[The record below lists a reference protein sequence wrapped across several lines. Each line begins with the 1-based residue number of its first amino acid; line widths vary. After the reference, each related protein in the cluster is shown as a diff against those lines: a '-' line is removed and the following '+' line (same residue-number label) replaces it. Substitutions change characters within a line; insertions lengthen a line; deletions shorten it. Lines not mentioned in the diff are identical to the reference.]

1 MKPIARYV
9 RRLIMISILALPAA
23 GFTVAGGNAE
33 PLQAKSAAPKT
44 VKVTLPGGVRMEMVR
59 IAAGSFQMGSPAS
72 EEGHEP
78 DEVPVHAVTIRQDFY
93 IGKTEVTQEQW
104 QALMKGWPDPGKAPA
119 EKFGLGKNY
128 PAYFISW
135 HDSQK
140 FIEALNAHIRKTG
153 QGPATFRLPTEAEW
167 EYACRAGT
175 KTPFFFGDL
184 KRAGD
189 YMWFTDNNTTK
200 AAKPVATKLPNPWGV
215 HDMSGNVWE
224 WCQDWYHSSYEGAPS
239 DERSW
244 DENPGEFVIL
254 RGGDFDNR
262 WGACRSPNR
271 NDHRK
276 REDRSEDIGLRLARS
291 R

>member
-1 MKPIARYV
+1 MT
-9 RRLIMISILALPAA
+9 ISILASLAA
-23 GFTVAGGNAE
+23 GITAAANAAE
-33 PLQAKSAAPKT
+33 HSQGEKAPPAT
-44 VKVTLPGGVRMEMVR
+44 VKVTLPGGVPMELVR
-59 IAAGSFQMGSPAS
+59 IPAGSFQMGSSAS

-78 DEVPVHAVTIRQDFY
+78 DEVPVHAVTIGQDFY
-93 IGKTEVTQEQW
+93 IGKTEVTQGQW
-104 QALMKGWPDPGKAPA
+104 LALMGGWPDPKRAPSREFGFGK
-119 EKFGLGKNY
+119 EY
-128 PAYFISW
+128 PAYFVSW
-135 HDSQK
+135 HDSRE

-175 KTPFFFGDL
+175 QTPFFFGDL

-189 YMWFTDNNTTK
+189 YMWFQDNNTTK
-200 AAKPVATKLPNPWGV
+200 STKPVAAKLPNPWDLY
-215 HDMSGNVWE
+215 DMSGNVWE
-224 WCQDWYHSSYEGAPS
+224 WCQDWYHPSYEGAPA
-239 DERSW
+239 DDRSW

-276 REDRSEDIGLRLARS
+276 REDRTKDLGLRLVLAP
-291 R
+291 